1 MSMTEIRKW
10 LDDSKRIGMSL
21 GLDNTQKVLTKL
33 SLDLSNTTIIHVA
46 GSNGKGTTCAIISVA
61 LTIAGHDNI
70 LFSSPHLCRVEER
83 IRLNGVPIRKFKF
96 DDALIQ
102 VKDIC
107 NQLSITLT
115 FFEITYICSKI
126 IASQNNVEYLI
137 LETGLGGRLDATRCS
152 QADICLLTSITKEHS
167 DILGQDIYEII
178 AEKAAIARPNKP
190 LIVRQMNYEK
200 FTETVEKTALHCGQ
214 EKLGELPGIA
224 QCKYV
229 KIDNETSVLDEA
241 EILASAA
248 LNEVKLDQ
256 NAIRA
261 AKIALNWPGRL
272 QLINVESQLF
282 LLDSGH
288 NPSGL
293 SRVKPQ
299 LCEMI
304 QRHTTNG
311 KWSLLFA
318 TSPQNDLAQMM
329 EIVNEIIQQENC
341 QRIVLTKPLGGR
353 YPGVEPS
360 RLENLIT
367 QNNSIISTDNPSEA
381 LEYFLSQ
388 SSEINGL
395 IVSFGSL
402 YLQGNILTHLGID
415 SDEDLSLI
423 AKPSK
428 ITTDTEC

>member
-1 MSMTEIRKW
+1 M
-10 LDDSKRIGMSL
+10 L
-21 GLDNTQKVLTKL
+21 
-33 SLDLSNTTIIHVA
+33 
-46 GSNGKGTTCAIISVA
+46 
-61 LTIAGHDNI
+61 
-70 LFSSPHLCRVEER
+70 
-83 IRLNGVPIRKFKF
+83 
-96 DDALIQ
+96 
-102 VKDIC
+102 
-107 NQLSITLT
+107 
-115 FFEITYICSKI
+115 
-126 IASQNNVEYLI
+126 
-137 LETGLGGRLDATRCS
+137 
-152 QADICLLTSITKEHS
+152 
-167 DILGQDIYEII
+167 
-178 AEKAAIARPNKP
+178 
-190 LIVRQMNYEK
+190 
-200 FTETVEKTALHCGQ
+200 
-214 EKLGELPGIA
+214 
-224 QCKYV
+224 

-329 EIVNEIIQQENC
+329 EVVNEIIQQENC